1 MTQNINADVMHFNDV
16 ILLLKVVGGS
26 VNIGI
31 AIKYLFI
38 WSMRKNPV
46 EESNEYDPSGR
57 IVKTHK
63 KFR

>member
-1 MTQNINADVMHFNDV
+1 MHFNDV